1 MLHFGNIWFINK
13 FNFHSGAFK
22 QKQSD
27 ELGNIW
33 KNKKGESFA
42 NLFSLYDTCFS
53 YNTCSLCGEVVCLSL
68 SRKNC

>member
-1 MLHFGNIWFINK
+1 MLWQDEYPNEMMYFGNTWLKNK
-13 FNFHSGAFK
+13 FNFHTRSFK

-42 NLFSLYDTCFS
+42 NIFRS
-53 YNTCSLCGEVVCLSL
+53 
-68 SRKNC
+68 